1 MPSSPL
7 MRGPPR
13 RPFVSKVAIFR
24 PVLLSL
30 PQRLLVFFTDRQA
43 HFLPCGVRRC
53 LFDFFSSF
61 LYRVRPCSPSCEFS
75 FRVPILLRQ
84 NRARPASPS
93 YLAVSIRRLPR
104 GAARPGEEF
113 APYLHFFLSHTRKHI
128 FIYYVN
134 HINHINDI
142 YIIRI
147 YMPCVLHA

>member
-13 RPFVSKVAIFR
+13 RPLVSKVAIFR

-30 PQRLLVFFTDRQA
+30 PQRLLVFFADRQA

-84 NRARPASPS
+84 NRSLPASPS

-104 GAARPGEEF
+104 GAARPGEEL
-113 APYLHFFLSHTRKHI
+113 APYLHFSFTHTQTH
-128 FIYYVN
+128 
-134 HINHINDI
+134 I
-142 YIIRI
+142 YILCKL
-147 YMPCVLHA
+147 YKSYK